1 MKKVLFTPE
10 VTDHINF
17 LIPLL
22 YELGYFRD
30 KEKSRKYFKKLVDE
44 IKKYLPIR
52 QHNPAPQY
60 FHKFLNNEE
69 HAENMEYTSFSKNKN
84 TAWYAF
90 FTTYEDE
97 ETGNDIYLV
106 CYIANNHTVAQHL

>member
-1 MKKVLFTPE
+1 MKTVLFTPE
-10 VTDHINF
+10 VTDHIDF

-30 KEKSRKYFKKLVDE
+30 KEKSRKYFKNLIDD

-52 QHNPAPQY
+52 QHKPAPSC
-60 FHKFLNNEE
+60 FHKFLNITE
-69 HAENMEYTSFSKNKN
+69 HTEYMEYTSFSRNRN
-84 TAWYAF
+84 TAWYVF
-90 FTTYEDE
+90 FTVYEDE
-97 ETGNDIYLV
+97 ETGEDIYLV

>member
-10 VTDHINF
+10 VTDHIDF

-30 KEKSRKYFKKLVDE
+30 KEKSRKYFKELIDD

-52 QHNPAPQY
+52 QHNPAPSY
-60 FHKFLNNEE
+60 FHKYMYNKE
-69 HAENMEYTSFSKNKN
+69 HTEYLEYTSFSKNKN

-90 FTTYEDE
+90 FTIYEDE
-97 ETGNDIYLV
+97 ETGDDIYLV